1 MTKRIDFIKI
11 LFVGLLLFI
20 IIFPVSYS
28 INFKQDDDWIY
39 YKQVKSILKGN
50 MKLNSYIEAT
60 FYVQGFM
67 GAAFARVF
75 SLERLPVLTLFVS
88 ILNFIIFTLLIYK
101 FYIKRLKESLMIGL
115 LFFFVPINIFSMLG
129 FMTEN
134 YFLLFFLTTL
144 FFIESFLSTHKR
156 IYFIL
161 INVSAIL
168 GFFVRQVSIISLIAF
183 ILYLVVMKRFKY
195 ALMETG
201 ISAALLGIYFFLF
214 NLTDTM
220 KDNHAFRF
228 ENLLNIRNSFT
239 LAHIFLFY
247 TVCFVLPLIFT
258 IFFKKKKVLLLST
271 ALLIVLFIFK
281 TMEMFPLSG
290 VMSKSGFF
298 TGDALGIKYQ
308 IRVENYVYALWQRLA
323 EIGIFLSGLILLFK
337 RKKLIN
343 YYLFY
348 IFLYIGVMLVMV
360 NVYDRYAQPLIAA
373 FLIFLA
379 LLFDGLRF
387 DKIQTVVFSVGLI
400 LMMIYS
406 YNFGMDFF
414 LLNKRLWDYSNNFS
428 KTQHVNKNDIS
439 AGYGW
444 NRVYYNGEDSYKY
457 VFNFQEKDTDTE
469 LKCCYTI
476 LDTLYIKYP
485 FNFFEDPKVYFY
497 NRLAYW

>member
-1 MTKRIDFIKI
+1 MTKRLDFIKI

-20 IIFPVSYS
+20 IIFPISYN

-39 YKQVKSILKGN
+39 YKQVRSILKGN
-50 MKLNSYIEAT
+50 MELNSYIEAT
-60 FYVQGFM
+60 FFVQGFM
-67 GAAFARVF
+67 GAVFTRVF
-75 SLERLPVLTLFVS
+75 SLNKLPVLTLFVS
-88 ILNFIIFTLLIYK
+88 ILNFIIFTSLIYK
-101 FYIKRLKESLMIGL
+101 FYIKRLKESLMIGM

-144 FFIESFLSTHKR
+144 FFIECFLSTNKK

-161 INVSAIL
+161 INLSAIL

-183 ILYLVVMKRFKY
+183 ILYLVATKRFKH

-201 ISAALLGIYFFLF
+201 ISVALLGIYFFLF

-239 LAHIFLFY
+239 LIHIFLFY
-247 TVCFVLPLIFT
+247 AVCFVLPLIFT
-258 IFFKKKKVLLLST
+258 VFIKQKKVLFISVS
-271 ALLIVLFIFK
+271 LLIILFLFK
-281 TMEMFPLSG
+281 APEMFLLSG
-290 VMSKSGFF
+290 VMSESGFF

-308 IRVENYVYALWQRLA
+308 IRAENYVYAFWQRLA
-323 EIGIFLSGLILLFK
+323 EIGIFLSALFLFFK
-337 RKKLIN
+337 RKKLLN

-360 NVYDRYAQPLIAA
+360 NVYDRYTLPLVVV
-373 FLIFLA
+373 FLIL
-379 LLFDGLRF
+379 LTSLFDELRF
-387 DKIQTVVFSVGLI
+387 DKIQTLVFSIGLI

-414 LLNKRLWDYSNNFS
+414 LLNKRLWDYSNSFS

-444 NRVYYNGEDSYKY
+444 NRVYYNGANSYKY
-457 VFNFQEKDTDTE
+457 IFNFQEKNTDTE
-469 LKCCYTI
+469 LKCCYSV

-485 FNFFEDPKVYFY
+485 FNFFKDPKVYFY
-497 NRLAYW
+497 NRRAY